1 MTGDPLNTPRDIGG
15 IDNIIEL
22 FNSLMSGKD
31 NAYVSVP
38 ITTGHRFLGW
48 YRQAGCK
55 LDPASQAYK
64 EAHDRQVIKPNKEE
78 AKKKIAGLRHRCQ
91 TAYPVLIDPSA
102 FDWPEWNQDDYRY
115 FWGRVIER
123 YVKTVIFL
131 DGWQYSNGCAFEF
144 LMAVLTGTE
153 TFNERLAVIDPQAGL
168 DMISGAIQEMRDSS
182 APSGYPVYLGKV
194 AGELESYISREGY
207 QPIGIEGLFKSAAD
221 LPQPDPDREYL
232 KDEVL
237 DRLAMIGN
245 VAQFISFGPGPEPD
259 QRFSRVAGFEP
270 NYRFSSARE
279 GIDYLLKNSPEG
291 TVNIRGFRPGIS
303 KGEPLYYG
311 LDNSDRVMEILHQ
324 KALENKFSIVN
335 ETIDIDDGGVSG
347 VAIGQVFEFSPG
359 DTPKCVDKPGV
370 CRLPRDIGLNLLEK
384 VYGFRP
390 TLNFPFSHRV
400 EFSIHP
406 KKRGI
411 RHAHTIIW
419 ELEDV
424 NASDI
429 IPDISWPNNFS
440 RLLGD
445 KVYGLLI
452 ADVLGLPVPWTTV
465 INRHVAPF
473 SFGMKT
479 GTSETWI
486 RTCPSVR
493 SPGKYPTYFGW
504 RDPFSIIDES
514 KDIISV
520 ISQEAIHPEYSGS
533 LIPGQPDGREPLIEG
548 VKGAGDAFMVGR
560 RPPEELPGEVKEA
573 VRDLYMAAF
582 KHLGPVEMEWVY
594 DGKRAWLVQL
604 HKSGEISAPGIIYNG
619 EPGTFI
625 EFKIDEGLEALRVLI
640 ARIEGK
646 NVGVILLG
654 DVGITSHFGDL
665 LRKARIPSRLMDGS
679 LKTQVPGSLNSP
691 CSHPVP
697 D

>member
-15 IDNIIEL
+15 IDSIIEL
-22 FNSLMSGKD
+22 FNSLITGEE

-48 YRQAGCK
+48 YRQDGCK
-55 LDPASQAYK
+55 LDPASPAYK
-64 EAHDRQVIKPNKEE
+64 EAHKRRVIESNKEE
-78 AKKKIAGLRHRCQ
+78 AKKKIAGLRQRCQ
-91 TAYPVLIDPSA
+91 PAYPVLIDPSA
-102 FDWPEWNQDDYRY
+102 FDWPEWTQDDYRY
-115 FWGRVIER
+115 FWGKVIER

-144 LMAVLTGTE
+144 LMSMLTGTE
-153 TFNERLAVIDPQAGL
+153 TLNERLAVIDPQAGL
-168 DMISGAIQEMRDSS
+168 DLISGAIKELSDSS
-182 APSGYPVYLGKV
+182 VPAGYSVYLKRV
-194 AGELESYISREGY
+194 VGELESYISREGH
-207 QPIGIEGLFKSAAD
+207 QPTGIRGLFQVGKD
-221 LPQPDPDREYL
+221 LPQPDPNREYL

-237 DRLAMIGN
+237 DRLARIGN
-245 VAQFISFGPGPEPD
+245 VAQFISFGPGPEHV

-270 NYRFSSARE
+270 NHCFSSARE

-291 TVNIRGFRPGIS
+291 TVNIRSFRPGIS
-303 KGEPLYYG
+303 KGEPLHYG
-311 LDNSDRVMEILHQ
+311 LDNADRVMEILRQ

-370 CRLPRDIGLNLLEK
+370 CRLPRDIGLNILEK

-390 TLNFPFSHRV
+390 TLNFPYSHRV

-411 RHAHTIIW
+411 RHTHTIIW

-424 NASDI
+424 NASDV

-440 RLLGD
+440 RMLGD

-452 ADVLGLPVPWTTV
+452 ADVLGLPVPMTTV
-465 INRHVAPF
+465 VTRHVAPF
-473 SFGMKT
+473 TFGMKT
-479 GTSETWI
+479 GTAETWI
-486 RTCPSVR
+486 RTCPEVR

-504 RDPFSIIDES
+504 RDPFEIIDDWDRQS
-514 KDIISV
+514 AKNPGQPRIASV
-520 ISQEAIHPEYSGS
+520 LSQEAVHPEYSGS
-533 LIPGQPDGREPLIEG
+533 LIPGQPDGQEPFIEG
-548 VKGAGDAFMVGR
+548 VRGAGDAFMVGR
-560 RPPEELPGEVKEA
+560 RPPEELPDEVKEA
-573 VRDLYMAAF
+573 VRGLYGSAF
-582 KHLGPVEMEWVY
+582 QQLGPIEMEWVY
-594 DGKRAWLVQL
+594 DGKKAWLVQL
-604 HKSGEISAPGIIYNG
+604 HKSQVSSVPGIIYAG

-646 NVGVILLG
+646 NVGIILLG

-665 LRKARIPSRLMDGS
+665 LRKARIPSRLQKS
-679 LKTQVPGSLNSP
+679 IT
-691 CSHPVP
+691 
-697 D
+697 